1 MGRHFFFTRMALSP
15 PLDKRNTR
23 DKAQGFRITS
33 ERYIGELGVR
43 CLSTLNKGQDSKQQS
58 HIAHRSD
65 QYRFAFGPILVDVE
79 TTIGSLIDHYW
90 FVCCTT
96 IGSPSKRIVVYILH
110 LFYLVYALLL
120 VANLPA

>member
-1 MGRHFFFTRMALSP
+1 MLFPS
-15 PLDKRNTR
+15 LDKRNTR
-23 DKAQGFRITS
+23 DEAKDLCIFLEGH
-33 ERYIGELGVR
+33 IGELGVR
-43 CLSTLNKGQDSKQQS
+43 CLSALNRGQDSKQQS
-58 HIAHRSD
+58 RIGHRSD
-65 QYRFAFGPILVDVE
+65 QYRFAFGPILVDVV

-96 IGSPSKRIVVYILH
+96 IGSPCKRIVVYILH

>member
-1 MGRHFFFTRMALSP
+1 MLSP

-33 ERYIGELGVR
+33 GRYIGELGVR
-43 CLSTLNKGQDSKQQS
+43 CFSTINRGKDSRQQS
-58 HIAHRSD
+58 YIGLRSD
-65 QYRFAFGPILVDVE
+65 QYRFACY
-79 TTIGSLIDHYW
+79 TTTGSLIDHYW